1 MREAQ
6 AIGIRLDKEFL
17 KRIESLSQE
26 EQLDR
31 STAMRILLEEGYR
44 NFVKR
49 KAAELYKAGKI
60 TLSKAS
66 EKAGITLWEMEQ
78 YLVSQGFKSQYSV
91 EDLKQEMR
99 LLTSKQ
105 KN

>member
-6 AIGIRLDKEFL
+6 AIGIRLNKEFL
-17 KRIESLSQE
+17 DRIEALSQE

-44 NFVKR
+44 NHIKK

-60 TLSKAS
+60 TFSKAT
-66 EKAGITLWEMEQ
+66 EKAGLTLWEMEQ
-78 YLVSQGFKSQYSV
+78 YLVSQGFKSQYSI
-91 EDLKQEMR
+91 EDLKQEVR
-99 LLTSKQ
+99 LLTRKQ
-105 KN
+105 NS